1 MNKPPAFPLAPAEYD
16 AAYLDTLTRILAQYL
31 NQAASDVS
39 ITQRQSNVDEILIWL
54 S

>member
-1 MNKPPAFPLAPAEYD
+1 MNKAPAFPIAPAEYD
-16 AAYLDTLTRILAQYL
+16 ADKINTLTRILTQYL

-39 ITQRQSNVDEILIWL
+39 TTQDKADATEILIWL